1 MKQVTR
7 KELREAITTKGIEPA
22 LRLGRTGLT
31 AKQKKFAEGL
41 VLEGLTG
48 ADSYRQAYNSKGKP
62 KTVGNHASA
71 LKQHDGIRREIEA
84 LELAKQVSTLHSAA
98 ALRSLVISTLT
109 KTIIDEDTKP
119 ATRIQAAKILGQVT
133 EVSAFTTR
141 SEVTVV
147 QDSGAIR
154 SQILDQLKSMM
165 LSSDDAVDVDASDL
179 LTELVGTSDDPT
191 VPPPPEMQ
199 NGTPRIAEHTIPL
212 EPSQSFSDS
221 EEDPPSSLDLPT
233 PLGDIFS
240 EDEEGYQ
247 DATGRVSTV
256 KVKS

>member
-7 KELREAITTKGIEPA
+7 KELREAISTKGIEPS

-31 AKQKKFAEGL
+31 AKQKRFAEGL

-48 ADSYRQAYNSKGKP
+48 ADSYRQAYNAKGKP

-71 LKQHDGIRREIEA
+71 LKQHEGIRREIEA
-84 LELAKQVSTLHSAA
+84 LELAKQVSTLHSAE

-179 LTELVGTSDDPT
+179 LTELVGADPT

-199 NGTPRIAEHTIPL
+199 NGTPATDLHTIPL

-221 EEDPPSSLDLPT
+221 EEDPPLSEDLPT
-233 PLGDIFS
+233 PQGDIFL
-240 EDEEGYQ
+240 EKG
-247 DATGRVSTV
+247 
-256 KVKS
+256 K